1 VKIRNWIIILSYI
14 ISIYP
19 AKAQIHH
26 GGFGNFFIGPL
37 YNLSSSL
44 QKDLNS
50 VELIDGNLQL
60 NTITWSYGGA
70 GYSIRP
76 KGIVIG
82 GSGYTY
88 KLTSYGNNG
97 EVVLHNGCGFFNV
110 GYRILNK
117 NKWLG
122 FPYCGMGGYG
132 ASFKIT
138 NTTSDKI
145 FIIGNDTI
153 TSHNAAKYST
163 GGLAFEIGFGLKY
176 FAFNSERKKN
186 NKGTGTVFGI
196 DGGLSFF
203 PSFAK
208 WQNIVS
214 EDEIASLETPFIM
227 TAYIRMTIGLGIF
240 FEEGSEELPGSNY

>member
-1 VKIRNWIIILSYI
+1 MFVVKIRSWIIILSYI

-138 NTTSDKI
+138 NTSSDKI

-153 TSHNAAKYST
+153 TSHKAAKYST

-186 NKGTGTVFGI
+186 NKSTGDKIMNDLKIYRWTGVCGLAVVLFSWSQFSLYRI
-196 DGGLSFF
+196 DIND
-203 PSFAK
+203 K
-208 WQNIVS
+208 KERQ
-214 EDEIASLETPFIM
+214 
-227 TAYIRMTIGLGIF
+227 
-240 FEEGSEELPGSNY
+240 

>member
-1 VKIRNWIIILSYI
+1 MKISSWIFILSYAVL
-14 ISIYP
+14 IYP
-19 AKAQIHH
+19 ANAQIHH
-26 GGFGNFFIGPL
+26 GGFGNFFIGPV
-37 YNLSSSL
+37 YSSSSSL

-50 VELIDGNLQL
+50 DKLINGNLQL

-70 GYSIRP
+70 GYSVRP

-88 KLTSYGNNG
+88 KVTSDGNNG

-110 GYRILNK
+110 GYRFLNK

-122 FPYCGMGGYG
+122 FPYFGMGGYG

-138 NTTSDKI
+138 NTVSDKI

-153 TSHNAAKYST
+153 ASHKMAKYST
-163 GGLAFEIGFGLKY
+163 GGLAFEMGFALKY
-176 FAFNSERKKN
+176 FAFNSEKKKN
-186 NKGTGTVFGI
+186 NKNTGAVFGI
-196 DGGLSFF
+196 DGGVSFF

-214 EDEIASLETPFIM
+214 EDEITSLETPFIM
-227 TAYIRMTIGLGIF
+227 AAYIRMTIGLGIF
-240 FEEGSEELPGSNY
+240 FEKESENIH

>member
-1 VKIRNWIIILSYI
+1 MKIINWILILIYVV
-14 ISIYP
+14 SIGP

-26 GGFGNFFIGPL
+26 GGFGNFFIGPA
-37 YNLSSSL
+37 YNLSTSL

-60 NTITWSYGGA
+60 NAITRTYGGA

-88 KLTSYGNNG
+88 KLTSDGNNG
-97 EVVLHNGCGFFNV
+97 EVALQNGCGFFNV

-122 FPYCGMGGYG
+122 FPYFGMGGYG

-153 TSHNAAKYST
+153 TSYKAAKYST
-163 GGLAFEIGFGLKY
+163 GGLAFEMGFGLKY
-176 FAFNSERKKN
+176 FAFNSERKKK
-186 NKGTGTVFGI
+186 NKSTGALFGI
-196 DGGLSFF
+196 DGGISFF
-203 PSFAK
+203 PSFRK
-208 WQNIVS
+208 WQNVVS
-214 EDEIASLETPFIM
+214 EGEIASFETPFIM
-227 TAYIRMTIGLGIF
+227 AAYIRMTIGLGIF
-240 FEEGSEELPGSNY
+240 FEKESE

>member
-1 VKIRNWIIILSYI
+1 MKIRNWILVLLYI
-14 ISIYP
+14 ISISP
-19 AKAQIHH
+19 AEAQIYH
-26 GGFGNFFIGPL
+26 GGFGNFFIGAV

-50 VELIDGNLQL
+50 VELIHGNLQL
-60 NTITWSYGGA
+60 NTITWTYGGA

-88 KLTSYGNNG
+88 KLSADGNDG

-122 FPYCGMGGYG
+122 FPYFGMGGYG
-132 ASFKIT
+132 ASLKIT

-153 TSHNAAKYST
+153 TSHKAAKYST
-163 GGLAFEIGFGLKY
+163 GGLAFEMGFGLKY
-176 FAFNSERKKN
+176 FAFNWDRKKN
-186 NKGTGTVFGI
+186 NKSTGALFGI
-196 DGGLSFF
+196 DGGISFF
-203 PSFAK
+203 PSFGK
-208 WQNIVS
+208 WQNVVS
-214 EDEIASLETPFIM
+214 EDEIASFETPFIM
-227 TAYIRMTIGLGIF
+227 AAYIRMTIGLGIF
-240 FEEGSEELPGSNY
+240 FEKASEELPGSNY